1 MSLYPKRNV
10 QAPCRFD
17 PSEFVPGANNKYTAG
32 REIDP
37 GHSVESEADRYL
49 EVVPIDE
56 EFIVEDTPGEESEGE
71 WESEED
77 ESEGEW
83 ESEEDESEGEWDSE
97 EDESEGEWDSE
108 EDKSEGEEG
117 AGGFWDSHEHPLP
130 ENVYI
135 FNLEGG
141 TLNYCSY
148 VKKINEEYVVT
159 LSDWLDE
166 CPDNIHNDH
175 EWDANM
181 VGKLKNVVL
190 PENRQLEYITGDL
203 AIETGWRNVQLPMNI
218 VDFDEE

>member
-32 REIDP
+32 REIDG

-49 EVVPIDE
+49 EDVPIDE

-83 ESEEDESEGEWDSE
+83 DSE
-97 EDESEGEWDSE
+97 EDE
-108 EDKSEGEEG
+108 SEGEEG

-166 CPDNIHNDH
+166 CPDNIYNDH
-175 EWDANM
+175 EWEANM